1 MSTFEDPFSQYP
13 DKPPEWF
20 AEIERQKQRN
30 KRSKRLGRPIGKHG
44 GRRPGA
50 GRPKEKKEEKP
61 FNLVLNSIQ
70 EKNLLDLGSGDL
82 NKGIQVLVD
91 KYL

>member
-1 MSTFEDPFSQYP
+1 MKTLDDPFQYP
-13 DKPPEWF
+13 DKTPEWL
-20 AEIERQKQRN
+20 AEIERQKQRA
-30 KRSKRLGRPIGKHG
+30 KRSKRLGRPIGNHG

-50 GRPKEKKEEKP
+50 GRPTVKKEDQP

-70 EKNLLDLGSGDL
+70 KKSLLELGSGDL
-82 NKGIQVLVD
+82 NKGIQVLID

>member
-1 MSTFEDPFSQYP
+1 MSTFDDPFQYP

>member
-70 EKNLLDLGSGDL
+70 EKSLLELGSGDL

>member
-1 MSTFEDPFSQYP
+1 MSTFEDPFQYP
-13 DKPPEWF
+13 EKTPEWL

-50 GRPKEKKEEKP
+50 GRPAVKKEEKP

-70 EKNLLDLGSGDL
+70 EKSLLELGSGDL